1 VRPQLSRIGLLVLA
15 CAALLP
21 PATAQPSPAATCPRL
36 TSDQIVENLV
46 RRNLDRGR
54 ALPAFRSTR
63 IYRAEYRGFPGS
75 RSAEM
80 VVDMQYSPPG
90 AKGFSIRSQTGSKL
104 IIDRVFK
111 KLLDAEKEASDA
123 ENQRR
128 TALNAENYTFA
139 FLGCEIAREGAA
151 YALSVEPKVPS
162 KFLYRGKILVDV
174 RDFAVTKMTG
184 QPAKNPS
191 FWIRQTEI
199 EQVYGKVDQ
208 FWLPTHNHSA
218 TTVRLG
224 GHADLSIDYKDYQL
238 TAVAPLTAGDS
249 RASGPR

>member
-1 VRPQLSRIGLLVLA
+1 VRPQLTRIGLLVLA

-21 PATAQPSPAATCPRL
+21 HATAQPSPTSACPHL
-36 TSDQIVENLV
+36 TSDEIVQNLV
-46 RRNLDRGR
+46 RRNLDRVR

-63 IYRAEYRGFPGS
+63 IYRVEYRGFPGS

-90 AKGFSIRSQTGSKL
+90 TKAFSIRSQSGSKL

-111 KLLDAEKEASDA
+111 KLLEAEKEASDA

-128 TALNAENYTFA
+128 TALNAENYTFE
-139 FLGCEIAREGAA
+139 LQGCEITSEGAA
-151 YALSVEPKVPS
+151 YALAVAPKVPN
-162 KFLYRGKILVDV
+162 KFLYRGKILVDA
-174 RDFAVTKMTG
+174 RDFAVTRLTG
-184 QPAKNPS
+184 EPAKNPS

-199 EQVYGKVDQ
+199 EQVYGKVGQ
-208 FWLPTHNHSA
+208 FWLPAHNHSA

-224 GHADLSIDYKDYQL
+224 GHADFTIDYKDYEL
-238 TAVAPLTAGDS
+238 TAVAPLSAGDS
-249 RASGPR
+249 RAREPR

>member
-1 VRPQLSRIGLLVLA
+1 VRLPLTRIGLLVLA

-21 PATAQPSPAATCPRL
+21 RATAQPSPTSVCPRL
-36 TSDQIVENLV
+36 TPDEIVQNLV
-46 RRNLDRGR
+46 HRNLDRGR

-63 IYRAEYRGFPGS
+63 VYRVDYRGFPGS

-80 VVDMQYSPPG
+80 VVDVQYSPPG
-90 AKGFSIRSQTGSKL
+90 TKAFTIRSQTGSKL
-104 IIDRVFK
+104 IIERVFK
-111 KLLDAEKEASDA
+111 KLLEAEAEASDA
-123 ENQRR
+123 ENQKR
-128 TALNAENYTFA
+128 TALNADNYTFKS
-139 FLGCEIAREGAA
+139 LGCEIVPQGAA
-151 YALSVEPKVPS
+151 YAFAVEPKVPS
-162 KFLYRGKILVDV
+162 KFLYRGKILVDA
-174 RDFAVTKMTG
+174 RDFAVTRMTG

-224 GHADLSIDYKDYQL
+224 GHADFTIDYKDYQL
-238 TAVAPLTAGDS
+238 SAVVPLTAGDA
-249 RASGPR
+249 RAGGPR

>member
-1 VRPQLSRIGLLVLA
+1 VRPQLLRISVLVLA
-15 CAALLP
+15 CVASAP
-21 PATAQPSPAATCPRL
+21 TAIAQSSPATACSHL
-36 TSDQIVENLV
+36 TSDEIVQNLV
-46 RRNLDRGR
+46 RRNLERAR
-54 ALPAFRSTR
+54 ALPAFHSTR
-63 IYRAEYRGFPGS
+63 VYRVDYRGFPGS

-80 VVDMQYSPPG
+80 IVDMQYSPPG
-90 AKGFSIRSQTGSKL
+90 TKTFAIRSQTGSKL

-111 KLLDAEKEASDA
+111 KLLEAETEASDA

-128 TALNAENYTFA
+128 TALNADNYTFTW
-139 FLGCEIAREGAA
+139 LGCEIVAQGAT
-151 YALSVEPKVPS
+151 YALAVEPRVPS
-162 KFLYRGKILVDV
+162 KFLYRGKILVDA

-224 GHADLSIDYKDYQL
+224 GHADFTIDYKDYQL
-238 TAVAPLTAGDS
+238 SAVAPLTSGDTRAG
-249 RASGPR
+249 GPR